1 MNLLLQLYTPSK
13 CQIYNNWTVH
23 EHKCLSSFLFFRF
36 FFKLR
41 ERERER
47 EWYIKFG
54 IRRNS
59 PKVTYLIFRRGSTRE
74 SFFFYGL
81 IDFRLFLTLAWRKWL
96 LRVSQIFFRLLHPEY
111 LAIGSVFYE
120 PCQTTDFF
128 SFVFPLTGGSPHF
141 RFRVPANRLA
151 STFLPPWSGDFVR
164 ATRCHPSQVT
174 EYRQVAPIYHHAL
187 TVILW
192 GLATVNSNERIAVIP
207 LPSSQWD
214 ITWQT
219 ATAANGI
226 YSTKAWLSRLVNF
239 KNAIWTWGHF
249 RRMICNKTYL
259 MILVY

>member
-1 MNLLLQLYTPSK
+1 MNINVFL
-13 CQIYNNWTVH
+13 
-23 EHKCLSSFLFFRF
+23 LFFSF
-36 FFKLR
+36 VFLQI
-41 ERERER
+41 ERERE
-47 EWYIKFG
+47 YTKFG

-59 PKVTYLIFRRGSTRE
+59 PKVTYLIFRRGSTGE

-111 LAIGSVFYE
+111 LAFGSVSYE
-120 PCQTTDFF
+120 PCQTTNFF
-128 SFVFPLTGGSPHF
+128 SFLFPLTGGSPHF

-151 STFLPPWSGDFVR
+151 STFLPPWLGDFVR

-214 ITWQT
+214 ITWHF
-219 ATAANGI
+219 I
-226 YSTKAWLSRLVNF
+226 LVNSN
-239 KNAIWTWGHF
+239 KIRF
-249 RRMICNKTYL
+249 RFVGCFIICLRGEKKKVGNEECENGEKD
-259 MILVY
+259 V